1 MELPHNAH
9 LLREDRS
16 ATAEPCG
23 SGEHVIG
30 RDAGVVRGYGCE
42 KQGWHWAGQDGVG

>member
-1 MELPHNAH
+1 MLICYVRIEVPQQSPV
-9 LLREDRS
+9 E
-16 ATAEPCG
+16 AESMC
-23 SGEHVIG
+23 IG